1 VMMAIAGT
9 AAPIDRTEGKK
20 HMVTN
25 KYMSVQF
32 RSVFIII
39 IILEMGRGFGKI
51 FFSVVIL
58 VVSMT
63 TFLSSRLRT

>member
-1 VMMAIAGT
+1 MMAIAGT

>member
-1 VMMAIAGT
+1 MMAIAGT

-39 IILEMGRGFGKI
+39 IILEKGRGFGKI
-51 FFSVVIL
+51 FFL
-58 VVSMT
+58 W
-63 TFLSSRLRT
+63 